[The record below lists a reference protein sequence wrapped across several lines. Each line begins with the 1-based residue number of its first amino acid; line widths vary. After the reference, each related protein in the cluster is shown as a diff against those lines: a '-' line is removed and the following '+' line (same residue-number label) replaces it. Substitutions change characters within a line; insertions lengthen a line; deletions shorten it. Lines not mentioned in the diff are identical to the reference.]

1 LVDNP
6 TQTREKVRAILK
18 DETATESVEVVGVK
32 PTSQTTVKVF
42 VDLEESVANL
52 RRAMHWLSALPGAK
66 LQEEQWLRSH
76 WTASRITKHLER
88 NERTSPT
95 R

>member
-18 DETATESVEVVGVK
+18 DETATGSVEVVGVK

-42 VDLEESVANL
+42 VDW
-52 RRAMHWLSALPGAK
+52 RRALRISAELC
-66 LQEEQWLRSH
+66 
-76 WTASRITKHLER
+76 TA
-88 NERTSPT
+88 
-95 R
+95 